1 MASSSSSNALIAAI
15 DAGTSSSRFLLFDVE
30 TSQVV
35 AMKQKEIPA
44 IRPKEGWLEED
55 PMIILSTVM
64 DCIEEVCQECREKD
78 INLKRI
84 KGIGIANQR
93 ETTILWDKDTG
104 RPLYNAVVWSDSRTA
119 KLAEKMIE
127 LTPGQDKYFF
137 QVLE

>member
-1 MASSSSSNALIAAI
+1 MYSVCLYSS
-15 DAGTSSSRFLLFDVE
+15 V
-30 TSQVV
+30 
-35 AMKQKEIPA
+35 
-44 IRPKEGWLEED
+44 
-55 PMIILSTVM
+55 
-64 DCIEEVCQECREKD
+64 
-78 INLKRI
+78 
-84 KGIGIANQR
+84 GIGIANQR